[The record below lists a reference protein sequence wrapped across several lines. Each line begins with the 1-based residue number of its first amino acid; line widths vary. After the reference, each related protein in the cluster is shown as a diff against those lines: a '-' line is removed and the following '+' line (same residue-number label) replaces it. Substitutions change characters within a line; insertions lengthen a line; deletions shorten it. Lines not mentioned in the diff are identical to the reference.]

1 MVEWLREVSGSTKNE
16 WNSLEQHF
24 HEYFILIQVGMPA
37 DFINKLSRM
46 FQDIKV
52 SEDLNNQFK
61 DQQKDRDTKTGDSV
75 SCFCYKSG
83 RETRGCQLPKEWKS
97 NGGANCNVSSVVKVW
112 CLKSSLQVSIKILNV
127 GAWARTSER
136 VPVTLP
142 RELEDF
148 IPEVRPA
155 IILLRQWH
163 IWTLCPTVVLFS
175 TRRWRSST
183 RRSTVAGSCS
193 GTTTCPMAP
202 SLSPTSSSPLLSSS
216 VAKLWFSL
224 TGLGSMI
231 WRWPLFKWQCSFVG
245 KTGRLPLV
253 LRSVVRIISFVAEK
267 LWLLC

>member
-1 MVEWLREVSGSTKNE
+1 
-16 WNSLEQHF
+16 
-24 HEYFILIQVGMPA
+24 MPA

-75 SCFCYKSG
+75 SCFDKGWKSSW
-83 RETRGCQLPKEWKS
+83 GCQI
-97 NGGANCNVSSVVKVW
+97 ANCNVSSVVKVW

-155 IILLRQWH
+155 IILLRH
-163 IWTLCPTVVLFS
+163 
-175 TRRWRSST
+175 
-183 RRSTVAGSCS
+183 
-193 GTTTCPMAP
+193 
-202 SLSPTSSSPLLSSS
+202 
-216 VAKLWFSL
+216 
-224 TGLGSMI
+224 
-231 WRWPLFKWQCSFVG
+231 
-245 KTGRLPLV
+245 
-253 LRSVVRIISFVAEK
+253 
-267 LWLLC
+267 